1 MYKLRID
8 KDDNKILNIFEFDP
22 NAFVSNQTI
31 QVQSDNLSMIKDLFA
46 HFNSIEIFRDQNPI
60 AEYTVYDSYSE
71 ITYNGRRF
79 SSIDNNY
86 FDCLSVKLTKA
97 DIISQVQRL
106 DEKINPVINE
116 NNMTIEELKAYRI
129 GLISKA
135 GEADIF
141 AGDQVT
147 FDDGTTKTYTF
158 GLDDQNNLQTYLS
171 LIAQIPDK
179 SKVAIPY
186 HAVGEMCQNYTAK
199 QIVEVYFTLQV
210 KLLRV
215 YTYVNMLRLHI
226 NSLTNREE
234 IMNVEYGM
242 ELPQQY
248 QEQMAMIMSE
258 SLATI
263 MEIKEQYNFDDTGAV
278 DQNEEETVE
287 GN

>member
-1 MYKLRID
+1 MFKIRID
-8 KDDNKILNIFEFDP
+8 KNDSKMLNIFEFDP
-22 NAFVSNQTI
+22 ITFSNNQI
-31 QVQSDNLSMIKDLFA
+31 INVQSDDLVTVKNMFSEFNL
-46 HFNSIEIFRDQNPI
+46 IEIYRDQNLI

-79 SSIDNNY
+79 SAVDNGY
-86 FDCLSVKLTKA
+86 YDCLSIKLTKI

-106 DEKINPVINE
+106 DEKINPVIDE
-116 NNMTIEELKAYRI
+116 NSMTDEELKEYRI
-129 GLISKA
+129 SIISKA

-141 AGDQVT
+141 SGDQVT
-147 FDDGTTKTYTF
+147 FEDGITKTYTF
-158 GLDDQNNLQTYLS
+158 GIEDQNNLQTYLS

-179 SKVAIPY
+179 SKIAIPY

-199 QIVEVYFTLQV
+199 QIVQVYFTLQV

-226 NSLTNREE
+226 NSLTSREE
-234 IMNVEYGM
+234 IMEVQYGM

-258 SLATI
+258 SIATI
-263 MEIKEQYNFDDTGAV
+263 MEIKKQYDFDDEV
-278 DQNEEETVE
+278 DDQNEEESVE
-287 GN
+287 